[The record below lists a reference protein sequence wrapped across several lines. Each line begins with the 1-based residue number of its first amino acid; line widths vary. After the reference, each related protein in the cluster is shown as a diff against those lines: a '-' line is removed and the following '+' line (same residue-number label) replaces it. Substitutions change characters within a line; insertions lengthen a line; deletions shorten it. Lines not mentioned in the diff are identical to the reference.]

1 MHTAAL
7 CLASCL
13 GIIASV
19 QSFTPSFPAVLRSSA
34 VSFIQHDAF
43 EAGRKVHPRLLRN
56 RRCMAPMCSA
66 ASPPAAEVTL
76 LGEDIP
82 VRLILLP

>member
-19 QSFTPSFPAVLRSSA
+19 QSFTPSFLDVLRPSA
-34 VSFIQHDAF
+34 VVPAASFIQHDAF
-43 EAGRKVHPRLLRN
+43 KAGRNVRPRLLRN
-56 RRCMAPMCSA
+56 RRCIAPMCSA

-76 LGEDIP
+76 LGEDIL
-82 VRLILLP
+82 VTT